1 MQRPA
6 SPQKKKKKKG
16 KEKPSGCQLP
26 ACENLL
32 FLRADG
38 RINPP
43 RVVSEETRPLRSPIG
58 RGWKLH
64 RRAETETGLDKQIEH
79 ESLNPTWK
87 KAPRTFILCFSA
99 RLRQL
104 KERESEKKNTSPQCR
119 GPSSPARCM
128 NWTQPPRGLLSSHAE
143 PGVKVP

>member
-6 SPQKKKKKKG
+6 SPQEEKKKETKN
-16 KEKPSGCQLP
+16 LP
-26 ACENLL
+26 AANYLSAKNLHSL
-32 FLRADG
+32 LS
-38 RINPP
+38 PL
-43 RVVSEETRPLRSPIG
+43 RVVSEETRPPRSPNG
-58 RGWKLH
+58 REKVPVKKLH
-64 RRAETETGLDKQIEH
+64 RRAETETGLDKQIQH

-104 KERESEKKNTSPQCR
+104 KEREREKKSPYPQCR

-128 NWTQPPRGLLSSHAE
+128 NWTHAPRGLLSSHAE